1 MTANRNGSGVPWNDA
16 SGKRLREWLGVDDA
30 TFHDVRKCAIV
41 PMVMCYPGRGAGGDL
56 PPRPECAPLW
66 HDRIFAL
73 MPRVELTIL
82 IGQYAQAKFLGS
94 RRGPTLTEKERVAS
108 VLAQ

>member
-30 TFHDVRKCAIV
+30 TFHDVRKCASV
-41 PMVMCYPGRGAGGDL
+41 PMGMCYPGRGAGGDL